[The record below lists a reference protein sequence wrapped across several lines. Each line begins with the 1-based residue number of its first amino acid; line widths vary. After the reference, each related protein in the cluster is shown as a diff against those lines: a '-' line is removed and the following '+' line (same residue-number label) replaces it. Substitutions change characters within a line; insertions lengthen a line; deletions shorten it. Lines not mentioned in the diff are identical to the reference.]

1 VLDAQDEPHPWDEG
15 APLLRLLQVP
25 GVAQRESGQPDA
37 VLEGGGLVPLNDP
50 ILEDQ
55 VSRIFK
61 AAFPNLTVQS
71 GVISRSP
78 KGSIKVTARV
88 TRYYE
93 PNGPY
98 AI

>member
-1 VLDAQDEPHPWDEG
+1 M
-15 APLLRLLQVP
+15 
-25 GVAQRESGQPDA
+25 
-37 VLEGGGLVPLNDP
+37 PLNDP